1 MVVLRKE
8 SRVAIIGGGISGLAA
23 AKQMAW
29 LNPTVFEAT
38 SSIGGVWRHCSYR
51 STRLQTPRPDYE
63 FSDFPW
69 PDRTDPTFPTYKEI
83 LDYLE
88 SYATHFDL
96 WRFIKLESKVV
107 EVKYLGDEKKT
118 GFSELWSGDGE
129 ALNGLPMWEVGIVTG
144 KSEIVEVRCFCLS
157 FKMISRNREIFLWYA
172 KKTLGFWS
180 FGEYFNQGF

>member
-1 MVVLRKE
+1 MVALSNK

-23 AKQMAW
+23 AKQLAG

-69 PDRTDPTFPTYKEI
+69 PDRTDPTFPTYQEI

-88 SYATHFDL
+88 SYATHFHL
-96 WRFIKLESKVV
+96 WKFIKLESKVV
-107 EVKYLGDEKKT
+107 EIKYLRDEEQA
-118 GFSELWSGDGE
+118 GFSELWSGDGQ
-129 ALNGLPMWEVGIVTG
+129 ALNGQPMWEVGVVTG
-144 KSEIVEVRCFCLS
+144 PETVEVRCFSCP
-157 FKMISRNREIFLWYA
+157 
-172 KKTLGFWS
+172 
-180 FGEYFNQGF
+180 